1 MKRTALFCLLLAL
14 LTGCTHTPDTP
25 SPSAFPEAPGKAD
38 VENFYAAAAQVYDW
52 FTLTTLPLDAS
63 DSRTEDGQ
71 TYYRVDCQSLPM
83 PALHVSS
90 PSDSTVTY
98 AATPVTLSTLADLQ
112 SLVESYFSPELAASL
127 FSLSPDHYRDFDG
140 ALYAQSADRGSNL
153 YLLDKTVSAAQQDA
167 DHWTVTLTFWAQYE
181 DSQPVPVP
189 GTQETWSAS
198 TATVGYSRS
207 VLDLTRTADGWRF
220 TSFCPSDDLDLDAET
235 VFTFCYGAD
244 AFADDEPA
252 MDTWSDYKLGCWL
265 LHADALSEGA
275 ATLLTQRF
283 LEDPETWFSA
293 LAPLAESPLENAQTV
308 VEGPAYDV
316 YAWFSTD
323 EQARFEEILDTFQP
337 RDAVQQTMLED
348 LKAARER
355 AIKLA
360 TDDATASFCLVTDST
375 FLSLGE
381 TKGAYP
387 WGNAGFPDSPEPA
400 GTGDNGDTLYTFSFQ
415 GVEVTY
421 SAVPDTGNCYVF
433 RMFTDTPGSKT
444 LGGIQ
449 VGSTEE
455 ALLGRYPSAQSYD
468 GLQPSRPVS
477 FDRVYVWEPGGL
489 AYCKHIAFFLKDG
502 MVAAIEMEDL
512 MDGRLLS

>member
-1 MKRTALFCLLLAL
+1 MKHIVPIFLTLCLLA
-14 LTGCTHTPDTP
+14 GCAASPPPPDEQTVL
-25 SPSAFPEAPGKAD
+25 EA
-38 VENFYAAAAQVYDW
+38 YSAAAEVYDS
-52 FTLTTLPLDAS
+52 FDLHTLPTGIEAIQLDS
-63 DSRTEDGQ
+63 NVYYPVEYDGI
-71 TYYRVDCQSLPM
+71 TTM
-83 PALHVSS
+83 
-90 PSDSTVTY
+90 
-98 AATPVTLSTLADLQ
+98 ADLETR
-112 SLVESYFSPELAASL
+112 VRACFSPELSDVL
-127 FSLSPDHYRDFDG
+127 LSDGSYREIDG
-140 ALYAQSADRGSNL
+140 TLCCAGGARGQNV
-153 YLLDKTVSAAQQDA
+153 YLLDKTLSARQVDES
-167 DHWTVTLTFWAQYE
+167 HWTVTITFWA
-181 DSQPVPVP
+181 DFVDQPIQADGHPHTV
-189 GTQETWSAS
+189 
-198 TATVGYSRS
+198 ATVGYSQRT
-207 VLDLTRTADGWRF
+207 LDYEKTDEGWRF

-235 VFTFCYGAD
+235 VFTFCYGPD
-244 AFADDEPA
+244 AFAADESA

-275 ATLLTQRF
+275 DTLLTQRF

-308 VEGPAYDV
+308 VEGPSNV
-316 YAWFSTD
+316 YAWFSTE

-360 TDDATASFCLVTDST
+360 ADDATASFCLVTDGT

-387 WGNAGFPDSPEPA
+387 WGNTGFPDSPEPA

-421 SAVPDTGNCYVF
+421 SAIPDTESCCVF
-433 RMFTDTPGSKT
+433 RMFTNTPGPET

-455 ALLGRYPSAQSYD
+455 VLLGRYPSAQSYD
-468 GLQPSRPVS
+468 GLQPSQPVS

-489 AYCKHIAFFLKDG
+489 SYCKHIAFFLKDG
-502 MVAAIEMEDL
+502 IVAAIEIEDL